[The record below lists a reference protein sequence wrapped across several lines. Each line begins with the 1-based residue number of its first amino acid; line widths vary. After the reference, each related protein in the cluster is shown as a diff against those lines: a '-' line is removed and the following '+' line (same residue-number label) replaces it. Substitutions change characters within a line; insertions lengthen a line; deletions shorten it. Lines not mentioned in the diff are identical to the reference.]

1 MKRKF
6 FSIISLILILASLL
20 GLPVSAASPEEGA
33 TVTPRY
39 VNIALMNAS
48 GSINSNDR
56 AYCYSY
62 VETAN
67 STYTVYLTMSLQRY
81 KDGEWSN
88 IKTWTSSGTQ
98 VAEMGKYHYVASGY
112 YYRTGVTATVY
123 TSGGSYVE
131 SATTYSQSYY
141 G

>member
-1 MKRKF
+1 MKRKLC
-6 FSIISLILILASLL
+6 SIISLILILSSLL
-20 GLPVSAASPEEGA
+20 ILPASAADTEEEI

-48 GSINSNDR
+48 GKIDSNAL
-56 AYCYSY
+56 AYCYGY

-67 STYTVYLTMSLQRY
+67 TSYTINLSMSLQRY
-81 KDGEWSN
+81 KNGEWN
-88 IKTWTSSGTQ
+88 NVKTWTTSGTGT
-98 VAEMGKYHYVASGY
+98 AEMGKYWYVTSGY